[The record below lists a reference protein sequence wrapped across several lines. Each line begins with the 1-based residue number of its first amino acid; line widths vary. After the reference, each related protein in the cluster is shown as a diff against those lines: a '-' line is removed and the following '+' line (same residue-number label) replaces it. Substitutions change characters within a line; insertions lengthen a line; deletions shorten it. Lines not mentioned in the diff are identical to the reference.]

1 MTRAQH
7 GGCNGYSFRASQ
19 SSKILS
25 SEMEWGFGRSG
36 GLGRLERLGVSLGLM
51 WLSACLLAQPPLP
64 LLTLPKEVVDQLGR
78 QSSPAPHPSGQ
89 ARPTSPSRRSTLDAL
104 RRSLRS
110 WDAFE
115 QELRTRVTVSG
126 RKTMGFHLHQVEG
139 DNTSFR
145 DQNYYGQGGQRTT
158 DYTDLSIRVDR
169 LFGLLSFDWRWSN
182 SRYRNPYDTRLTWSY
197 ESPNFMLEWGDIHA
211 ILGGQNQL
219 VAFNRTL
226 KGAVATAK
234 FGRSALRYITSETKA
249 AARTITIQGNDSPG
263 PYYLQ
268 GSQIVDGSER
278 VQVDG
283 VEKRRGEDY
292 TIDYYAGILQ
302 FREGMIIP
310 RTSTIVVTYE
320 TYAFNSRPSRL
331 DGWRFETNLGKGI
344 NLGISM
350 LSQKA
355 RGGLG
360 LRTRT
365 QQFYGRGAPSVPYDL
380 ESPPLRD
387 SAHPI
392 VVLVAGV
399 PQREGEDYYFDP
411 VLPYRFYFTRFI
423 PPNLIVQV
431 TYTPTPD
438 PGSTIGGDREVAGI
452 DLTLPLGKV
461 GSLLWN
467 VARSRTQTFGSSLEG
482 IAHTAEAKLNFGRL
496 NLNSVYHRIPA
507 EFIGIESVGFRRNE
521 TGHRSSLSYQLSRA
535 TLFQLNW
542 SQSRVASLNALQRG
556 FRASFTDTDIRT
568 YTLAHTPAN
577 GFSVNLT
584 RTQNRA
590 TSSVSHNQQTV
601 DTLSI
606 GRNWKNV
613 NLTLGYD
620 RTDAVSRL
628 QGTSGSP
635 TVQTYQIESLRT
647 RVDWT
652 VSARLSLQGTAAVSH
667 VRQSGSSP
675 SGASSASRARDF
687 SLTASWR
694 PTDRLEVNYR
704 WSDLDS
710 GTLGSRFV
718 GQSRQADGFQPPLG
732 GGFQNPWGVGY
743 NGNGFSSGAPLYSG
757 YTYYGVRGK
766 GHDLSVRWTPFD
778 TVSVDLQ
785 ASVQRAT
792 GDFQTNSEQRALS
805 LGVSYLPFEWLA
817 LNATWSKQDVQFLG
831 ASGNS
836 QNEYLALSA
845 EIGPLRR
852 WNFTLSFY
860 QMTTRSVLSEGFG
873 STPGAFTQQPIGLAF
888 RATYNIAEN
897 QNLFA
902 EWQRTD
908 LRGYLAS
915 RDTLFNFGYEY
926 RITRNLAFILSYRF
940 REQQNL
946 DPQYR
951 QYSYRARS
959 LDASL
964 NLQF

>member
-1 MTRAQH
+1 MERA
-7 GGCNGYSFRASQ
+7 
-19 SSKILS
+19 
-25 SEMEWGFGRSG
+25 FGRSG
-36 GLGRLERLGVSLGLM
+36 WLGKLGRLGALMGLM
-51 WLSACLLAQPPLP
+51 GCSASLWAQPPLP
-64 LLTLPKEVVDQLGR
+64 LLTLPKEVADQIGR
-78 QSSPAPHPSGQ
+78 QPSPTPRPSSQTRSPSGE
-89 ARPTSPSRRSTLDAL
+89 RRHTLDAL
-104 RRSLRS
+104 RNALRS

-115 QELRTRVTVSG
+115 QELRSRVTISG

-139 DNTSFR
+139 DSASFR

-182 SRYRNPYDTRLTWSY
+182 SRYRNPFDTRITWSY
-197 ESPNFMLEWGDIHA
+197 DSPNLMLEWGDINA
-211 ILGGQNQL
+211 MLGGQNQL
-219 VAFNRTL
+219 VSFNRTL
-226 KGAVATAK
+226 KGVMGTAK
-234 FGRSALRYITSETKA
+234 FGRSSLRYITSETKA

-344 NLGISM
+344 NLGMSM
-350 LSQKA
+350 LSQKVQ
-355 RGGLG
+355 GGLG

-380 ESPPLRD
+380 DFPPLRD
-387 SAHPI
+387 SAHP
-392 VVLVAGV
+392 VTVLVAGV

-423 PPNLIVQV
+423 PQNLIVQV
-431 TYTPTPD
+431 TYTPLPD
-438 PGSTIGGDREVAGI
+438 PGSTIGGDREVIGI
-452 DLTLPLGKV
+452 DLTLPLGRV

-467 VARSRTQTFGSSLEG
+467 AARSRAQTLGSALEG
-482 IAHTAEAKLNFGRL
+482 TAHTLEAKLNFGRL

-542 SQSRVASLNALQRG
+542 SQSRVASLNTQQSG

-568 YTLAHTPAN
+568 YTLSHTPAN

-590 TSSVSHNQQTV
+590 TSAVSHNQQTV

-606 GRNWKNV
+606 GRNWRNV

-635 TVQTYQIESLRT
+635 TVQTYQVQSLRA

-652 VSARLSLQGTAAVSH
+652 VSAQLSLQGTAAVSQ
-667 VRQSGSSP
+667 VRHSGSP
-675 SGASSASRARDF
+675 SGAAPSDSRARDF
-687 SLTASWR
+687 SLNASWR
-694 PTDRLEVNYR
+694 PSDRLEVNYR
-704 WSDLDS
+704 WSDRDS
-710 GTLGSRFV
+710 GTLGGDFFGR
-718 GQSRQADGFQPPLG
+718 SRQSGALQLPPS
-732 GGFQNPWGVGY
+732 GFQNPWGVGY

-757 YTYYGVRGK
+757 YTYFGVRGK
-766 GHDLSVRWTPFD
+766 GHDLSIRWTPFD

-785 ASVQRAT
+785 ASIQRAA

-817 LNATWSKQDVQFLG
+817 LNATWSKQDVRFLT
-831 ASGNS
+831 AAGNS
-836 QNEYLALSA
+836 KNEYLGALGGDWSA
-845 EIGPLRR
+845 T
-852 WNFTLSFY
+852 TLELHPEL
-860 QMTTRSVLSEGFG
+860 LSDDDPE
-873 STPGAFTQQPIGLAF
+873 
-888 RATYNIAEN
+888 RAK
-897 QNLFA
+897 
-902 EWQRTD
+902 
-908 LRGYLAS
+908 
-915 RDTLFNFGYEY
+915 
-926 RITRNLAFILSYRF
+926 
-940 REQQNL
+940 
-946 DPQYR
+946 
-951 QYSYRARS
+951 
-959 LDASL
+959 
-964 NLQF
+964 

>member
-1 MTRAQH
+1 
-7 GGCNGYSFRASQ
+7 
-19 SSKILS
+19 
-25 SEMEWGFGRSG
+25 MEWAFGRSG
-36 GLGRLERLGVSLGLM
+36 WLGKLGRLGALMGLM
-51 WLSACLLAQPPLP
+51 GCSASLWAQPPLP
-64 LLTLPKEVVDQLGR
+64 LLTLPKEVADQIGR
-78 QSSPAPHPSGQ
+78 QPSPTPPRPSGQ
-89 ARPTSPSRRSTLDAL
+89 TRSPSGERRHTLDAL
-104 RRSLRS
+104 RNALRS

-115 QELRTRVTVSG
+115 QELRSRVTISG

-139 DNTSFR
+139 DSASFR

-182 SRYRNPYDTRLTWSY
+182 SRYRNPFDTRITWSY
-197 ESPNFMLEWGDIHA
+197 DSPNLMLEWGDINA
-211 ILGGQNQL
+211 MLGGQNQL
-219 VAFNRTL
+219 VSFNRTL
-226 KGAVATAK
+226 KGVMGTAK
-234 FGRSALRYITSETKA
+234 FGRSSLRYITSETKA

-344 NLGISM
+344 NLGMSM
-350 LSQKA
+350 LSQKVQ
-355 RGGLG
+355 GGLG

-380 ESPPLRD
+380 DFPPLRD
-387 SAHPI
+387 SAHP
-392 VVLVAGV
+392 VTVLVAGV

-423 PPNLIVQV
+423 PQNLIVQV
-431 TYTPTPD
+431 TYTPLPD
-438 PGSTIGGDREVAGI
+438 PGSTIGGDREVIGI
-452 DLTLPLGKV
+452 DLTLPLGRV

-467 VARSRTQTFGSSLEG
+467 AARSRAQTLGSALEG
-482 IAHTAEAKLNFGRL
+482 TAHTLEAKLNFGRL

-542 SQSRVASLNALQRG
+542 SQSRVASLNTQQSG
-556 FRASFTDTDIRT
+556 FRASFTDTDIRS
-568 YTLAHTPAN
+568 YTLSHTPAN

-590 TSSVSHNQQTV
+590 TSAVSHNQQTV

-606 GRNWKNV
+606 GRNWRNV

-635 TVQTYQIESLRT
+635 TVQTYQVQSLRA

-652 VSARLSLQGTAAVSH
+652 VSAQLSLQGTAAVSQ
-667 VRQSGSSP
+667 VRHSGSP
-675 SGASSASRARDF
+675 SGAAPSDSRARDF
-687 SLTASWR
+687 SLNASWR
-694 PTDRLEVNYR
+694 PSDRLEVNYR
-704 WSDLDS
+704 WSDRDS
-710 GTLGSRFV
+710 GTLGGDFFGR
-718 GQSRQADGFQPPLG
+718 SRQSGALQLPPS
-732 GGFQNPWGVGY
+732 GFQNPWGVGY

-757 YTYYGVRGK
+757 YTYFGVRGK
-766 GHDLSVRWTPFD
+766 GHDLSIRWTPFD

-785 ASVQRAT
+785 ASIQRAA

-817 LNATWSKQDVQFLG
+817 LNATWSKQDVRFLT

-836 QNEYLALSA
+836 KNEYLALSA

-860 QMTTRSVLSEGFG
+860 QMTTQSALSEGVG
-873 STPGAFTQQPIGLAF
+873 GTPSAFTQQPIGLAF
-888 RATYNIAEN
+888 RVTYTLAEN

-902 EWQRTD
+902 EWQRTE

-926 RITRNLAFILSYRF
+926 RITRNLSFILSYRF
-940 REQQNL
+940 REQLNL

-959 LDASL
+959 LDANL

>member
-1 MTRAQH
+1 MERA
-7 GGCNGYSFRASQ
+7 
-19 SSKILS
+19 
-25 SEMEWGFGRSG
+25 FGRSG
-36 GLGRLERLGVSLGLM
+36 WLGKLGRLGALMGLM
-51 WLSACLLAQPPLP
+51 GCSASLWAQPPLP
-64 LLTLPKEVVDQLGR
+64 LLTLPKEVADQIGR
-78 QSSPAPHPSGQ
+78 QPSPTPPRPSGQ
-89 ARPTSPSRRSTLDAL
+89 TRSPSGERRHTLDAL
-104 RRSLRS
+104 RNALRS

-115 QELRTRVTVSG
+115 QELRSRVTISG

-139 DNTSFR
+139 DSASFR

-182 SRYRNPYDTRLTWSY
+182 SRYRNPFDTRITWSY
-197 ESPNFMLEWGDIHA
+197 DSPNLMLEWGDINA
-211 ILGGQNQL
+211 MLGGQNQL
-219 VAFNRTL
+219 VSFNRTL
-226 KGAVATAK
+226 KGVMGTAK
-234 FGRSALRYITSETKA
+234 FGRSSLRYITSETKA
-249 AARTITIQGNDSPG
+249 AARAITIQGNDSPG

-344 NLGISM
+344 NLGMSM
-350 LSQKA
+350 LSQKVQ
-355 RGGLG
+355 GGLG

-380 ESPPLRD
+380 DFPPLRD
-387 SAHPI
+387 SAHP
-392 VVLVAGV
+392 VTVLVAGV

-423 PPNLIVQV
+423 PQNLIVQV
-431 TYTPTPD
+431 TYTPLPD
-438 PGSTIGGDREVAGI
+438 PGSTIGGDREVIGI
-452 DLTLPLGKV
+452 DLTLPLGRV

-467 VARSRTQTFGSSLEG
+467 AARSRAQTLGSVLEG
-482 IAHTAEAKLNFGRL
+482 TAHTLEAKLNFGRL

-542 SQSRVASLNALQRG
+542 SQSRVASLNTQQSG

-568 YTLAHTPAN
+568 YTLSHTPAN

-590 TSSVSHNQQTV
+590 TSAVSHNQQTV

-606 GRNWKNV
+606 GRNWRNV

-635 TVQTYQIESLRT
+635 TVQTYQVQSLRA

-652 VSARLSLQGTAAVSH
+652 VSAQLSLQGTAAVSQ
-667 VRQSGSSP
+667 VRHSGSP
-675 SGASSASRARDF
+675 SGAAPSDSRARDF
-687 SLTASWR
+687 SLNASWR
-694 PTDRLEVNYR
+694 PSDRLEVNYR
-704 WSDLDS
+704 WSDRDS
-710 GTLGSRFV
+710 GTLGGDFFGR
-718 GQSRQADGFQPPLG
+718 SRQSGALQLPPS
-732 GGFQNPWGVGY
+732 GFQNPWGVGY

-757 YTYYGVRGK
+757 YTYFGVRGK
-766 GHDLSVRWTPFD
+766 GHDLSIRWTPFD

-785 ASVQRAT
+785 ASIQRAA

-817 LNATWSKQDVQFLG
+817 LNATWSKQDVRFLT
-831 ASGNS
+831 AAGNS
-836 QNEYLALSA
+836 KNEYLGALGGDWSA
-845 EIGPLRR
+845 T
-852 WNFTLSFY
+852 TLELHPEL
-860 QMTTRSVLSEGFG
+860 LSDDDPE
-873 STPGAFTQQPIGLAF
+873 
-888 RATYNIAEN
+888 RAK
-897 QNLFA
+897 
-902 EWQRTD
+902 
-908 LRGYLAS
+908 
-915 RDTLFNFGYEY
+915 
-926 RITRNLAFILSYRF
+926 
-940 REQQNL
+940 
-946 DPQYR
+946 
-951 QYSYRARS
+951 
-959 LDASL
+959 
-964 NLQF
+964 

>member
-1 MTRAQH
+1 MERA
-7 GGCNGYSFRASQ
+7 
-19 SSKILS
+19 
-25 SEMEWGFGRSG
+25 FGRSG
-36 GLGRLERLGVSLGLM
+36 WLGKLGRLGALMGLM
-51 WLSACLLAQPPLP
+51 GCSASLWAQPPLP
-64 LLTLPKEVVDQLGR
+64 LLTLPKEVADQIGR
-78 QSSPAPHPSGQ
+78 QPSPTPPRPSGQ
-89 ARPTSPSRRSTLDAL
+89 TRSPSGERRHTLDAL
-104 RRSLRS
+104 RNALRS

-115 QELRTRVTVSG
+115 QELRSRVTISG

-139 DNTSFR
+139 DSASFR

-182 SRYRNPYDTRLTWSY
+182 SRYRNPFDTRITWSY
-197 ESPNFMLEWGDIHA
+197 DSPNLMLEWGDINA
-211 ILGGQNQL
+211 MLGGQNQL
-219 VAFNRTL
+219 VSFNRTL
-226 KGAVATAK
+226 KGVMGTAK
-234 FGRSALRYITSETKA
+234 FGRSSLRYITSETKA
-249 AARTITIQGNDSPG
+249 AARAITIQGNDSPG

-344 NLGISM
+344 NLGMSM
-350 LSQKA
+350 LSQKVQ
-355 RGGLG
+355 GGLG

-380 ESPPLRD
+380 DFPPLRD
-387 SAHPI
+387 SAHP
-392 VVLVAGV
+392 VTVLVAGV

-423 PPNLIVQV
+423 PENLIVQV
-431 TYTPTPD
+431 TYTPLPD
-438 PGSTIGGDREVAGI
+438 PGSTIGGDREVIGI
-452 DLTLPLGKV
+452 DLTLPLGRV

-467 VARSRTQTFGSSLEG
+467 AARSRAQTLGSVLEG
-482 IAHTAEAKLNFGRL
+482 TAHTLEAKLNFGRL

-542 SQSRVASLNALQRG
+542 SQSRVASLNTQQSG
-556 FRASFTDTDIRT
+556 FRASFTDTDIRS
-568 YTLAHTPAN
+568 YTLSHTPAN

-590 TSSVSHNQQTV
+590 TSAVSHNQQTV

-606 GRNWKNV
+606 GRNWRNV

-635 TVQTYQIESLRT
+635 TVQTYQVQSLRA

-652 VSARLSLQGTAAVSH
+652 VSAQLSLQGTAAVSQ
-667 VRQSGSSP
+667 VRHSGSP
-675 SGASSASRARDF
+675 SGAAPSDSRARDF
-687 SLTASWR
+687 SLNASWR
-694 PTDRLEVNYR
+694 PSDRLEVNYR
-704 WSDLDS
+704 WSDRDS
-710 GTLGSRFV
+710 GTLGGDFFGR
-718 GQSRQADGFQPPLG
+718 SRQSGALQLPPS
-732 GGFQNPWGVGY
+732 GFQNPWGVGY

-757 YTYYGVRGK
+757 YTYFGVRGK
-766 GHDLSVRWTPFD
+766 GHDLSIRWD
-778 TVSVDLQ
+778 TLRYGLGRSAGEHPAGSRRLPDQ
-785 ASVQRAT
+785 QRA
-792 GDFQTNSEQRALS
+792 ACP
-805 LGVSYLPFEWLA
+805 LPRR
-817 LNATWSKQDVQFLG
+817 Q
-831 ASGNS
+831 
-836 QNEYLALSA
+836 LSA
-845 EIGPLRR
+845 LR
-852 WNFTLSFY
+852 
-860 QMTTRSVLSEGFG
+860 MAGFERH
-873 STPGAFTQQPIGLAF
+873 LV
-888 RATYNIAEN
+888 
-897 QNLFA
+897 
-902 EWQRTD
+902 
-908 LRGYLAS
+908 
-915 RDTLFNFGYEY
+915 
-926 RITRNLAFILSYRF
+926 
-940 REQQNL
+940 
-946 DPQYR
+946 
-951 QYSYRARS
+951 
-959 LDASL
+959 
-964 NLQF
+964 

>member
-1 MTRAQH
+1 MERA
-7 GGCNGYSFRASQ
+7 
-19 SSKILS
+19 
-25 SEMEWGFGRSG
+25 FGRSG
-36 GLGRLERLGVSLGLM
+36 WLGKLGRLGALMGLM
-51 WLSACLLAQPPLP
+51 GCSASLWAQPPLP
-64 LLTLPKEVVDQLGR
+64 LLTLPKEVADQIGR
-78 QSSPAPHPSGQ
+78 QPSPTPPRPSGQ
-89 ARPTSPSRRSTLDAL
+89 TRSPSGERRHTLDAL
-104 RRSLRS
+104 RNALRS

-115 QELRTRVTVSG
+115 QELRSRVTISG

-139 DNTSFR
+139 DSASFR

-182 SRYRNPYDTRLTWSY
+182 SRYRNPFDTRITWSY
-197 ESPNFMLEWGDIHA
+197 DSPNLMLEWGDINA
-211 ILGGQNQL
+211 MLGGQNQL
-219 VAFNRTL
+219 VSFNRTL
-226 KGAVATAK
+226 KGVMGTAK
-234 FGRSALRYITSETKA
+234 FGRSSLRYITSETKA

-344 NLGISM
+344 NLGMSM
-350 LSQKA
+350 LSQKVQ
-355 RGGLG
+355 GGLG

-380 ESPPLRD
+380 DFPPLRD
-387 SAHPI
+387 SAHP
-392 VVLVAGV
+392 VTVLVAGV

-423 PPNLIVQV
+423 PQNLIVQV
-431 TYTPTPD
+431 TYTPLPD
-438 PGSTIGGDREVAGI
+438 PGSTIGGDREVIGI
-452 DLTLPLGKV
+452 DLTLPLGRV

-467 VARSRTQTFGSSLEG
+467 AARSRAQTLGSVLEG
-482 IAHTAEAKLNFGRL
+482 TAHTLEAKLNFGRL

-542 SQSRVASLNALQRG
+542 SQSRVASLNTQQSG

-568 YTLAHTPAN
+568 YTLSHTPAN

-590 TSSVSHNQQTV
+590 TSAVSHNQQTV

-606 GRNWKNV
+606 GRNWRNV

-635 TVQTYQIESLRT
+635 TVQTYQVQSLRA

-652 VSARLSLQGTAAVSH
+652 VSAQLSLQGTAAVSQ
-667 VRQSGSSP
+667 VRHSGSP
-675 SGASSASRARDF
+675 SGAAPSDSRARDF
-687 SLTASWR
+687 SLNASWR
-694 PTDRLEVNYR
+694 PSDRLEVNYR
-704 WSDLDS
+704 WSDRDS
-710 GTLGSRFV
+710 GTLGGDFFGR
-718 GQSRQADGFQPPLG
+718 SRQSGALQLPPS
-732 GGFQNPWGVGY
+732 GFQNPWGVGY

-757 YTYYGVRGK
+757 YTYFGVRGK
-766 GHDLSVRWTPFD
+766 GHDLSIRWTPFD

-785 ASVQRAT
+785 ASIQRAA

-817 LNATWSKQDVQFLG
+817 LNATWSKQDVRFLT
-831 ASGNS
+831 AAGNS
-836 QNEYLALSA
+836 KNEYLGALGGDWSA
-845 EIGPLRR
+845 T
-852 WNFTLSFY
+852 TLELHPEL
-860 QMTTRSVLSEGFG
+860 LSDDDPE
-873 STPGAFTQQPIGLAF
+873 
-888 RATYNIAEN
+888 RAK
-897 QNLFA
+897 
-902 EWQRTD
+902 
-908 LRGYLAS
+908 
-915 RDTLFNFGYEY
+915 
-926 RITRNLAFILSYRF
+926 
-940 REQQNL
+940 
-946 DPQYR
+946 
-951 QYSYRARS
+951 
-959 LDASL
+959 
-964 NLQF
+964 

>member
-1 MTRAQH
+1 MERA
-7 GGCNGYSFRASQ
+7 
-19 SSKILS
+19 
-25 SEMEWGFGRSG
+25 FGRSG
-36 GLGRLERLGVSLGLM
+36 WLGKLGRLGALMGLM
-51 WLSACLLAQPPLP
+51 GCSASLWAQPPLP
-64 LLTLPKEVVDQLGR
+64 LLTLPKEVADQIGR
-78 QSSPAPHPSGQ
+78 QPSPTPPRPSGQ
-89 ARPTSPSRRSTLDAL
+89 TRSPSGERRHTLDAL
-104 RRSLRS
+104 RNALRS

-115 QELRTRVTVSG
+115 QELRSRVTISG

-139 DNTSFR
+139 DSASFR

-182 SRYRNPYDTRLTWSY
+182 SRYRNPFDTRITWSY
-197 ESPNFMLEWGDIHA
+197 DSPNLMLEWGDINA
-211 ILGGQNQL
+211 MLGGQNQL
-219 VAFNRTL
+219 VSFNRTL
-226 KGAVATAK
+226 KGVMGTAK
-234 FGRSALRYITSETKA
+234 FGRSSLRYITSETKA

-344 NLGISM
+344 NLGMSM
-350 LSQKA
+350 LSQKVQ
-355 RGGLG
+355 GGLG

-380 ESPPLRD
+380 DFPPLRD
-387 SAHPI
+387 SAHP
-392 VVLVAGV
+392 VTVLVAGV

-423 PPNLIVQV
+423 PQNLIVQV
-431 TYTPTPD
+431 TYTPLPD
-438 PGSTIGGDREVAGI
+438 PGSTIGGDREVIGI
-452 DLTLPLGKV
+452 DLTLPLGRV

-467 VARSRTQTFGSSLEG
+467 AARSRAQTLGSALEG
-482 IAHTAEAKLNFGRL
+482 TAHTLEAKLNFGRL

-542 SQSRVASLNALQRG
+542 SQSRVASLNTQQSG

-568 YTLAHTPAN
+568 YTLSHTPAN

-590 TSSVSHNQQTV
+590 TSAVSHNQQTV

-606 GRNWKNV
+606 GRNWRNV

-635 TVQTYQIESLRT
+635 TVQTYQVQSLRA

-652 VSARLSLQGTAAVSH
+652 VSAQLSLQGTAAVSQ
-667 VRQSGSSP
+667 VRHSGSP
-675 SGASSASRARDF
+675 SGAAPSDSRARDF
-687 SLTASWR
+687 SLNASWR
-694 PTDRLEVNYR
+694 PSDRLEVNYR
-704 WSDLDS
+704 WSDRDS
-710 GTLGSRFV
+710 GTLGGDFFGR
-718 GQSRQADGFQPPLG
+718 SRQSGALQLPPS
-732 GGFQNPWGVGY
+732 GFQNPWGVGY

-757 YTYYGVRGK
+757 YTYFGVRGK
-766 GHDLSVRWTPFD
+766 GHDLSIRWTPFD

-785 ASVQRAT
+785 ASIQRAA

-817 LNATWSKQDVQFLG
+817 LNATWSKQDVRFLT

-836 QNEYLALSA
+836 QNEYLGDFGGDWSATTLELHPELLSDDDP
-845 EIGPLRR
+845 E
-852 WNFTLSFY
+852 
-860 QMTTRSVLSEGFG
+860 
-873 STPGAFTQQPIGLAF
+873 
-888 RATYNIAEN
+888 RAK
-897 QNLFA
+897 
-902 EWQRTD
+902 
-908 LRGYLAS
+908 
-915 RDTLFNFGYEY
+915 
-926 RITRNLAFILSYRF
+926 
-940 REQQNL
+940 
-946 DPQYR
+946 
-951 QYSYRARS
+951 
-959 LDASL
+959 
-964 NLQF
+964 

>member
-1 MTRAQH
+1 MERA
-7 GGCNGYSFRASQ
+7 
-19 SSKILS
+19 
-25 SEMEWGFGRSG
+25 FGRSG
-36 GLGRLERLGVSLGLM
+36 WLGKLGRLGALMGLM
-51 WLSACLLAQPPLP
+51 GCSASLWAQPPLP
-64 LLTLPKEVVDQLGR
+64 LLTLPKEVADQIGR
-78 QSSPAPHPSGQ
+78 QPSPTPPRPSGQ
-89 ARPTSPSRRSTLDAL
+89 TRSPSGERRHTLDAL
-104 RRSLRS
+104 RNALRS

-115 QELRTRVTVSG
+115 QELRSRVTISG

-139 DNTSFR
+139 DSASFR

-182 SRYRNPYDTRLTWSY
+182 SRYRNPFDTRITWSY
-197 ESPNFMLEWGDIHA
+197 DSPNLMLEWGDINA
-211 ILGGQNQL
+211 MLGGQNQL
-219 VAFNRTL
+219 VSFNRTL
-226 KGAVATAK
+226 KGVMGTAK
-234 FGRSALRYITSETKA
+234 FGRSSLRYITSETKA

-344 NLGISM
+344 NLGMSM
-350 LSQKA
+350 LSQKVQ
-355 RGGLG
+355 GGLG

-380 ESPPLRD
+380 DFPPLRD
-387 SAHPI
+387 SAHP
-392 VVLVAGV
+392 VTVLVAGV

-423 PPNLIVQV
+423 PQNLIVQV
-431 TYTPTPD
+431 TYTPLPD
-438 PGSTIGGDREVAGI
+438 PGSTIGGDREVIGI
-452 DLTLPLGKV
+452 DLTLPLGRV

-467 VARSRTQTFGSSLEG
+467 AARSRAQTLGSALEG
-482 IAHTAEAKLNFGRL
+482 TAHTLEAKLNFGRL

-542 SQSRVASLNALQRG
+542 SQSRVASLNTQQSG

-568 YTLAHTPAN
+568 YTLSHTPAN

-590 TSSVSHNQQTV
+590 TSAVSHNQQTV

-606 GRNWKNV
+606 GRNWRNV

-635 TVQTYQIESLRT
+635 TVQTYQVQSLRA

-652 VSARLSLQGTAAVSH
+652 VSAQLSLQGTAAVSQ
-667 VRQSGSSP
+667 VRHSGSP
-675 SGASSASRARDF
+675 SGAAPSDSRARDF
-687 SLTASWR
+687 SLNASWR
-694 PTDRLEVNYR
+694 PSDRLEVNYR
-704 WSDLDS
+704 WSDRDS
-710 GTLGSRFV
+710 GTLGGDFFGR
-718 GQSRQADGFQPPLG
+718 SRQSGALQLPPS
-732 GGFQNPWGVGY
+732 GFQNPWGVGY

-757 YTYYGVRGK
+757 YTYFGVRGK
-766 GHDLSVRWTPFD
+766 GHDLSIRWTPFD

-785 ASVQRAT
+785 ASIQRAA

-817 LNATWSKQDVQFLG
+817 LNATWSKQDVRFLT
-831 ASGNS
+831 AAGNS
-836 QNEYLALSA
+836 KNEYLGDFGGDWSATTLELHPELLSDDDP
-845 EIGPLRR
+845 E
-852 WNFTLSFY
+852 
-860 QMTTRSVLSEGFG
+860 
-873 STPGAFTQQPIGLAF
+873 
-888 RATYNIAEN
+888 RAK
-897 QNLFA
+897 
-902 EWQRTD
+902 
-908 LRGYLAS
+908 
-915 RDTLFNFGYEY
+915 
-926 RITRNLAFILSYRF
+926 
-940 REQQNL
+940 
-946 DPQYR
+946 
-951 QYSYRARS
+951 
-959 LDASL
+959 
-964 NLQF
+964 